1 MSIEKNLHHI
11 LSEIEKTKRNSNCTQ
26 SVTLVAATKTQPFHL
41 IQNVYLLGE
50 IPSFNIKYYLNKFD
64 LLLSCY
70 GEGASNVLLANNHK
84 TLEFMSSGKPIVS
97 HYMDEYKQ
105 KNDLI
110 QMANEKNDNLF
121 TVFME
126 TVKNIKF
133 HSNKINEL
141 KRISFAKRNTYE
153 MKLSH
158 IHDLLRLS
166 S

>member
-1 MSIEKNLHHI
+1 
-11 LSEIEKTKRNSNCTQ
+11 
-26 SVTLVAATKTQPFHL
+26 
-41 IQNVYLLGE
+41 
-50 IPSFNIKYYLNKFD
+50 
-64 LLLSCY
+64 
-70 GEGASNVLLANNHK
+70 
-84 TLEFMSSGKPIVS
+84 
-97 HYMDEYKQ
+97 MDEYKQ

-158 IHDLLRLS
+158 IHDLLS
-166 S
+166 SV